1 MSNSTNQRGLAILLD
16 RCRATDNGS
25 ESEKH
30 NLSVTAQDETI
41 IWLYDYRAAVDSLDW
56 WTK

>member
-16 RCRATDNGS
+16 RRKATDNHS
-25 ESEKH
+25 EREGH
-30 NLSVTAQDETI
+30 NLGVVTQDETI
-41 IWLYDYRAAVDSLDW
+41 IWLHGYLAAVDGPDW